1 MSAIPGQT
9 YRGSMRRPIRVAAKI
24 GLLHAL
30 LLVSV
35 AVAAL
40 VWGVTLISGARGYDL
55 MKFIS
60 LLGIFGVACAFFLVS
75 RSGEGFA
82 SIFEIPVFMTLVAF
96 LEFGIAPLASFADP
110 STLFLQ
116 LHGDTSTLY
125 PALQIVILG
134 MVAFWLGAELAR
146 SRKRA
151 RAVQGPPPVQ
161 AAGRST
167 LTLGLGG
174 FLYAAS
180 FAVKVYM
187 MRAGMYSFLG
197 SLNVYYTHL
206 AQAQIFMT
214 ISSFGFDALI
224 LFTIEAYF
232 HPGDEFRK
240 WAFRAV
246 FASECFWGLFSGMKS
261 ALLINFMAVALVA
274 SLATKKLRLRWLA
287 VAILGLIVIYPL
299 VNRYREV
306 SSRTSSDESTRF
318 SAASQAMQEAAE
330 RSAEQERTA
339 RGYLQSGWSAS
350 VERVN
355 MLACVA
361 LIMSYK
367 DQAYRLEGDER
378 LWMLP
383 IWAFVPRFIWRDKPV
398 LDVGAKV
405 TQVMTGG
412 ANATSST
419 AITIPGD
426 LYLRYNGIIGILG
439 GMFALGLAAQWLT
452 NPVKLLPSKRNI
464 FIYGCIFFPIA
475 NWEADFFGLSGGLIR
490 AVVILHI
497 LAWILYGPAQPPSA
511 LKANRAT
518 AGPGTETGK

>member
-9 YRGSMRRPIRVAAKI
+9 YSGPMRRQVSVAGKI
-24 GLLHAL
+24 GLSHAL

-35 AVAAL
+35 AVAAV
-40 VWGVTLISGARGYDL
+40 VWGVTLIIGARGYDL
-55 MKFIS
+55 IKFIS
-60 LLGIFGVACAFFLVS
+60 LLGIFGIACAFFMVS
-75 RSGEGFA
+75 RSAEGFA
-82 SIFEIPVFMTLVAF
+82 SVFEIPVFMTVLAF

-110 STLFLQ
+110 SMLFSK

-134 MVAFWLGAELAR
+134 MIAFWLGAELAR

-167 LTLGLGG
+167 LTLGFGAI
-174 FLYAAS
+174 LYLAS
-180 FAVKVYM
+180 FATKVYM
-187 MRAGMYSFLG
+187 LRTGMYGFLG
-197 SLNVYYTHL
+197 SLDIYYSHL
-206 AQAQIFMT
+206 AQAQVLMT
-214 ISSFGFDALI
+214 LSSFGFYALI
-224 LFTIEAYF
+224 LFSIEAYF
-232 HPGDEFRK
+232 HPRDQFRK

-246 FASECFWGLFSGMKS
+246 FASECVWGLFSGMKS
-261 ALLINFMAVALVA
+261 GLLLNFMAVALVA
-274 SLATKKLRLRWLA
+274 SFATKKLRIRWLA

-306 SSRTSSDESTRF
+306 SSKLSNEWSTRF
-318 SAASQAMQEAAE
+318 TTAGQAMHEAAE
-330 RSAEQERTA
+330 RSAAQERST
-339 RGYLQSGWSAS
+339 GEYLQSGWSAS

-367 DQAYRLEGDER
+367 DEAYRLQGDEH

-398 LDVGAKV
+398 LDVGVKV
-405 TQVMTGG
+405 TQALTSGSRE
-412 ANATSST
+412 TSST

-426 LYLRYNGIIGILG
+426 LYLRYNGFIGILG

-452 NPVKLLPSKRNI
+452 NPVKLLPSKRNL
-464 FIYGCIFFPIA
+464 FIYGCIFFPVA
-475 NWEADFFGLSGGLIR
+475 NWEADFFGLVAGLIR
-490 AVVILHI
+490 ALVILYV
-497 LAWILYGPAQPPSA
+497 LAWILYGPARPPST